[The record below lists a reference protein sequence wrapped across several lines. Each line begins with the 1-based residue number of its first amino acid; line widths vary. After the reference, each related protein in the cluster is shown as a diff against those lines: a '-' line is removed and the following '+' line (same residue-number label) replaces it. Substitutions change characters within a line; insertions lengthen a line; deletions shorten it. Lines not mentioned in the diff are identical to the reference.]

1 MCASYTNELKT
12 NHVQS
17 FFFTSMGLG
26 DTNLVK
32 HLGFMLCS
40 CNCSFLM
47 FYINPTCVVT
57 SCVIVIIIIIQFIY
71 YIVVE
76 ALVHVGI
83 EMLIVIIFNITPC
96 KALFKLKWKKWST
109 SYANTMTHVSIS
121 LSKDIVIIFPFCNS
135 KKFKIGGA
143 FSNSYWLGQGA
154 RILKWIKT
162 KWQSS

>member
-40 CNCSFLM
+40 CNCNFLM

-96 KALFKLKWKKWST
+96 KALFKLKWKK
-109 SYANTMTHVSIS
+109 
-121 LSKDIVIIFPFCNS
+121 
-135 KKFKIGGA
+135 
-143 FSNSYWLGQGA
+143 
-154 RILKWIKT
+154 
-162 KWQSS
+162 